1 MYFQWQRPHTF
12 HQNKARQFKLRSFQK
27 HVLSMASTF
36 MLPIQK
42 KSHLFPLSVYIPL
55 LSLCA
60 ARTRPR
66 CPQTMEKTMAAGTM
80 AQPNVALHQS
90 VVLDVVVAISPGG
103 SFVLSVVLDE
113 GGMRSNQCRFVA
125 KADVSFDS
133 ISKRKRTQEKKNSPV
148 FPPTFELTRREES
161 PMPALW
167 WSKEK
172 PKNIQSRSFDMRS
185 RDVLWYFGID
195 LVD

>member
-1 MYFQWQRPHTF
+1 
-12 HQNKARQFKLRSFQK
+12 
-27 HVLSMASTF
+27 
-36 MLPIQK
+36 
-42 KSHLFPLSVYIPL
+42 
-55 LSLCA
+55 
-60 ARTRPR
+60 
-66 CPQTMEKTMAAGTM
+66 MAAGTM

-90 VVLDVVVAISPGG
+90 VVLDVVVAISSGG

-113 GGMRSNQCRFVA
+113 GGLHSNQCRLVA
-125 KADVSFDS
+125 NTDVSFDS
-133 ISKRKRTQEKKNSPV
+133 ISKRKRTQEEKNSPV
-148 FPPTFELTRREES
+148 FPPTFELTRREQSS

>member
-1 MYFQWQRPHTF
+1 
-12 HQNKARQFKLRSFQK
+12 
-27 HVLSMASTF
+27 MASTF
-36 MLPIQK
+36 HASHSK
-42 KSHLFPLSVYIPL
+42 KVSPVPPFCVSPP

-60 ARTRPR
+60 ARTCPR

-90 VVLDVVVAISPGG
+90 VVLDVVVAISSGG

-113 GGMRSNQCRFVA
+113 GGLHSNQCRLVA
-125 KADVSFDS
+125 NTDVSFDS

-148 FPPTFELTRREES
+148 FPPTFELTRREQS
-161 PMPALW
+161 PMHALW

-172 PKNIQSRSFDMRS
+172 PKNIQQRSFDMRS